1 MFWFW
6 NSPSTLM
13 FGCKPTMGDLPPTY
27 RDFKRNIMVDHGI
40 WGYHGLP
47 YSQTNPH
54 VGRLCKDTAE
64 VVWMVAAALCK
75 VFLQTK
81 DPR

>member
-1 MFWFW
+1 
-6 NSPSTLM
+6 
-13 FGCKPTMGDLPPTY
+13 
-27 RDFKRNIMVDHGI
+27 MVDHGI
-40 WGYHGLP
+40 WGYRGLP

-54 VGRLCKDTAE
+54 DLFVGRLCKDTAK

-75 VFLQTK
+75 VLLQMK

>member
-1 MFWFW
+1 M
-6 NSPSTLM
+6 L
-13 FGCKPTMGDLPPTY
+13 
-27 RDFKRNIMVDHGI
+27 DHGI

-54 VGRLCKDTAE
+54 DLFVGRLCKDTAE

-75 VFLQTK
+75 VFLQMK